1 MLLKNCIIKHMPLN
15 KNVLTRILWDF
26 SARLRSVEMTVRI
39 VFWFAVILS
48 DSEESDCPK
57 RNPETV

>member
-1 MLLKNCIIKHMPLN
+1 MPLN
-15 KNVLTRILWDF
+15 RNVLTRILWDF

-39 VFWFAVILS
+39 VFLFAVILS